1 MLEEMYVLYAIG
13 NNHYMLNLVLILY
26 KKLLKKHSKSGFE
39 LRKFVSDSDELIQP
53 FWEEDVLEKT
63 IVNTKKENSNIG
75 NISGLYW
82 NYYKEDVYTFQ
93 LKSSKMPEGVL
104 EARRR
109 PTKREVL
116 SIVNVIW
123 STWISI

>member
-53 FWEEDVLEKT
+53 F
-63 IVNTKKENSNIG
+63 
-75 NISGLYW
+75 
-82 NYYKEDVYTFQ
+82 
-93 LKSSKMPEGVL
+93 
-104 EARRR
+104 
-109 PTKREVL
+109 
-116 SIVNVIW
+116 
-123 STWISI
+123 